1 MTQDLSTLLRDIE
14 RTAPPREVV
23 SQLGTTRI
31 DPRYNEVGAP
41 VVSEEQLGTLYGSVT
56 SIKHYKSEQPTHRLM
71 LWYKLQ
77 GYNNKE
83 IAAMMQYSEVT
94 VGQVCR
100 QPWFVK
106 AFCALSTE
114 MGKDAV
120 NAFLDGEVLPPLER
134 IKNLRDNGE
143 SDAVKLA
150 AGKELL
156 DRFLGKS
163 VAKTESKV
171 DASLNVS
178 TTDVNKLQEQINR
191 NNEILASRGITFSG
205 AN

>member
-1 MTQDLSTLLRDIE
+1 MSHDLSKLLTDIE
-14 RTAPPREVV
+14 RTAPAREVL

-31 DPRYNEVGAP
+31 ELHQNECGVP
-41 VVSEEQLGTLYGSVT
+41 IVSEEQLGTLYGAVT
-56 SIKHYKSEQPTHRLM
+56 TIRHYKSEQPAHRLM

-83 IAAMMQYSEVT
+83 IAALMKYSEVS
-94 VGQVCR
+94 VGQVSR

-106 AFCALSTE
+106 AFCELSTE

-120 NAFLDGEVLPPLER
+120 KNFLDGEVLPTLER

-163 VAKTESKV
+163 VAKVESKS
-171 DASLNVS
+171 DATINVT
-178 TTDVNKLQEQINR
+178 TTDVNKLQEQISR
-191 NNEILASRGITFSG
+191 NADILASRGIMLPG